1 MILKQRRQD
10 RGEGKQNV
18 DETRKKEQD
27 ELKRSGDKSK
37 EAIRRRKKRRF
48 NDEIKSIWMIK

>member
-10 RGEGKQNV
+10 RGGKQNV
-18 DETRKKEQD
+18 DETRKKEKD